1 MDFKEKIAS
10 KESVGF
16 YNMPNMIP
24 YIDGIHYTEL
34 PKDMNRALL
43 RAKNKGEL
51 KLGIRLTGQEAAELV
66 ATLYEKY
73 NDMAHDKKVEKAY
86 AREQKERQNR
96 LDSQDEYKDEW

>member
-34 PKDMNRALL
+34 PSDMNRALL
-43 RAKNKGEL
+43 RARNKGEL
-51 KLGIRLTGQEAAELV
+51 KLGVKLTGQEAAELV

-73 NDMAHDKKVEKAY
+73 NDVEHNKKISITYAKEK
-86 AREQKERQNR
+86 QDRQSR
-96 LDSQDEYKDEW
+96 IDSQDEYKNEW